1 MEIHK
6 KDTAVLVMEALIKC
20 RTLFLAMAVILGL
33 VLTSAGMASA
43 RGGGQEAFIG
53 LWEAI
58 DSFDGSTQ
66 LLSITCDPDKS
77 CDVRLNDTAFTL
89 SCNNQIGF
97 ARGEGSVRGNT
108 LTVELTLYC
117 SNLDGTSTMAG
128 TQENA
133 FVLDRRNGTLKNIN
147 DDPVPV
153 PNVFHRISK

>member
-1 MEIHK
+1 MEITR
-6 KDTAVLVMEALIKC
+6 KDTAVLVTGTLMKC
-20 RTLFLAMAVILGL
+20 RTLFLVSVIILGL
-33 VLTSAGMASA
+33 ILPGAVMADA
-43 RGGGQEAFIG
+43 RGGGQEGFVG

-66 LLSITCDPDKS
+66 LLSITCIPDKS

-89 SCNNQIGF
+89 SCHNQIGF
-97 ARGEGSVRGNT
+97 ARGLGSIKGDT

-117 SNLDGTSTMAG
+117 SNLDGTSTLAG

-133 FVLDRRNGTLKNIN
+133 FVLNRRNGTLTNIN

-153 PNVFHRISK
+153 PNVFHRISR